1 MEGWK
6 ELVLSLPGLPEG
18 VTEIKTT
25 VSTEFFTQFEQS
37 PIGEASFD
45 VQVVFDKKPGVFI
58 LDIYADGWYEADC
71 DRCLESIHVPS
82 KANYKYFFNHKNMEG
97 ESDIEDVFILDE
109 GAVEI
114 DLRPLVY
121 ESIVL
126 SLPMINVYDCEK
138 DDQAPCD
145 KKVLE
150 MLQDEDDS
158 EKKST
163 NPLWDVLKNI
173 NFEE

>member
-18 VTEIKTT
+18 VTEINTT
-25 VSTEFFTQFEQS
+25 VATDFFTQFENS
-37 PIGEASFD
+37 PIDRASYD
-45 VQVVFDKKPGVFI
+45 VQVLFDKKPGLYI
-58 LDIYADGWYEADC
+58 LDVNAKGWHEANC
-71 DRCLESIHVPS
+71 DRCLERIMIPDEAS
-82 KANYKYFFNHKNMEG
+82 YQYFFNK
-97 ESDIEDVFILDE
+97 ESTAGDAEDGDVFTLEE
-109 GAVEI
+109 GAVEL

-126 SLPMINVYDCEK
+126 SLPMINVYDCGE

-145 KKVLE
+145 KKVLDILRDKE
-150 MLQDEDDS
+150 NDES
-158 EKKST
+158 EST
-163 NPLWDVLKNI
+163 NPTWDVLKNI